1 MADPLGFEDLIADL
15 STRFSGLP
23 AEQADAQI
31 EHALRRLLDFLGTDR
46 CSFAELDGE
55 SGRILVSHS
64 VARDGVEALAPSF
77 PIASVLPWLLDRL
90 VHGEVVRLDTPED
103 TPATAEAERAYAVA
117 MGVRSHLAVP
127 LTVGGQWVCA
137 VGTMTVR
144 AHRHWSDETVQR
156 LRTVGQVL
164 ANAIH
169 RRNVERAL
177 RSSLGEVRRLQ
188 RRLEAENEYLREEI
202 ASEAGFE
209 QIVGKS
215 RALRAVL
222 AQAARVAETPAAVLL
237 LGETGTGKEVLA
249 RAIHARSPRC
259 DRPLIRVSCAALP
272 TSLVESELFGHEKGA
287 FTGATSA
294 KPGRFELAD
303 GGTLFLD
310 EVGEIPPEVQVKL
323 LRVLQEGEFE
333 RVGGTRTRRVDVRI
347 VAATNR
353 DLLRAIAEGRFRE
366 DLYYR
371 LAAFPVRLPPLRDRR
386 EDVPLLVWDLIQRRQ
401 GELGRRIERVPESAM
416 RALVGYG
423 WPGNIRELSN
433 VIERAL
439 ILSPGPVLRLDTTFP
454 EASQPAA
461 PAERLDEV
469 ERAHVLRVLD
479 RSRWRINGPGNAAE
493 ILGLHPNTLRS
504 RMKRLG
510 IVRPGPRPS
519 AGPGEAR
526 LPA

>member
-1 MADPLGFEDLIADL
+1 MAAPPGFESLIAEL
-15 STRFSGLP
+15 STRLSGLP
-23 AEQADAQI
+23 AEQVDAEI
-31 EHALRRLLDFLGTDR
+31 EHALRRLLAFLGTDR
-46 CSFAELDGE
+46 CSFAELESG

-64 VARDGVEALAPSF
+64 VARAGVEALDPSF
-77 PIASVLPWLLDRL
+77 PIASVLPWLLDQL

-103 TPATAEAERAYAVA
+103 TPATAEQERAYAAA

-137 VGTMTVR
+137 LGTMTVR
-144 AHRHWSDETVQR
+144 EHRRWSDETVER

-164 ANAIH
+164 ANAVH

-177 RSSLGEVRRLQ
+177 RSSLDEVRRLQ

-215 RALRAVL
+215 RALREVL

-237 LGETGTGKEVLA
+237 LGETGTGKELLA
-249 RAIHARSPRC
+249 RAIHARSPRS
-259 DRPLIRVSCAALP
+259 DRALIRVSCAALP

-303 GGTLFLD
+303 AGTLFLD

-371 LAAFPVRLPPLRDRR
+371 LAAFPIHLPPLRDRR

-401 GELGRRIERVPESAM
+401 GELGRRIDRVPESAM

-423 WPGNIRELSN
+423 WPGNIRELAN
-433 VIERAL
+433 VVERAL
-439 ILSPGPVLRLDTTFP
+439 ILSPGPVLHLDAAFP
-454 EASQPAA
+454 AAAQPAA
-461 PAERLDEV
+461 PADRLDEV

-504 RMKRLG
+504 RMKKLG
-510 IVRPGPRPS
+510 IARPAAAPTEQAR
-519 AGPGEAR
+519 AAR